1 VRLPN
6 GAIKLIDFGLA
17 VSKDPT
23 KTNGRI
29 TVGIKG
35 YTSTEQA
42 TE

>member
-1 VRLPN
+1 MRLQN

-23 KTNGRI
+23 KSNGRI
-29 TVGIKG
+29 TAGTNG
-35 YTSTEQA
+35 YASPEQA